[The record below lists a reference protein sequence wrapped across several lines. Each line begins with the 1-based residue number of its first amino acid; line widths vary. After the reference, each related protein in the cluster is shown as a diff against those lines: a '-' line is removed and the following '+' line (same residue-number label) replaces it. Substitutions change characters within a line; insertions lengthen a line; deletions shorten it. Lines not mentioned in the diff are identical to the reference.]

1 MQQKVYVCLWGRRR
15 YKRGDLE
22 VAIRFQRQQKNVDV
36 KKKIQFSKLTNL
48 VHR

>member
-36 KKKIQFSKLTNL
+36 KKKKYNFQN
-48 VHR
+48 